1 MDFPALLVASG
12 DIVLPPIWSVIP
24 FVLIL
29 LGIAIL
35 PLFAHHWWESNRNRA
50 VFSWIIA
57 VPTAIWW
64 ISNYGWGGMVH
75 EWKEYVSFILLLG
88 SLYIASGGIFLRG
101 DLRTGAG
108 TNTAICAIGAV
119 IANIVGTT
127 GASMLLIR
135 PFMKANAHRPM
146 KSRVLTIIFFI
157 FTVSNMGGLLT
168 PLGDPPLFLGFL
180 KGVPFFWTT
189 TALWK
194 QWIVGVG
201 IVLAVFFVWDR
212 ARFAKEDGPPPE
224 ETKAGATGER
234 FGIEGWVN
242 VALLGCIMG
251 AVLGKG
257 SFKWPFGIQEAIMAA
272 VAVASMALTKKELRK
287 KNRFT
292 FGPINEVAILFSGI
306 FTVMVPVL
314 AILEVK
320 GGDLGLT
327 KSWQYFWVTGGL
339 SGFLDNAPTYVVFA
353 KTGAAQATLDAGH
366 TVKIGGLIHEAPHLL
381 AAISVG
387 AVFMGAMSYIGNGPN
402 FMVKAIAEESGI
414 KMPSF
419 FGYMKYSALILIPIF
434 LVITAVFFLSG

>member
-1 MDFPALLVASG
+1 MAFLSLLAASADG
-12 DIVLPPIWSVIP
+12 PIPPLWSVIP
-24 FVLIL
+24 FALTL

-35 PLFAHHWWESNRNRA
+35 PLVAHHWWESNRNRA
-50 VFSWIIA
+50 IFTWVIA

-64 ISNYGWGGMVH
+64 VLNYGWTGLLH

-88 SLYIASGGIFLRG
+88 SLYVASGGIFLRG
-101 DLRTGAG
+101 RLPTGAR
-108 TNTAICAIGAV
+108 TNTMICAVGSV
-119 IANIVGTT
+119 LANIVGTT

-135 PFMKANAHRPM
+135 PYMTANAHRPM
-146 KSRVLTIIFFI
+146 SSRVLTVIFFI

-189 TALWK
+189 VTLWK
-194 QWIVGVG
+194 EWILGVG
-201 IVLAVFFVWDR
+201 IVLVVFYFWDR
-212 ARFAKEDGPPPE
+212 TRFAKEDGLGGPAGPA
-224 ETKAGATGER
+224 ETAAPDADRG

-242 VALLGCIMG
+242 VALLAAVMG
-251 AVLGKG
+251 AVLCKG
-257 SFKWPFGIQEAIMAA
+257 SFGWGFGPQEAIMAA
-272 VAVASMALTKKELRK
+272 VCIASMVLTKKEIRR

-314 AILEVK
+314 TILAAK
-320 GGDLGLT
+320 GGELGLT
-327 KSWQYFWVTGGL
+327 QPWHYFWVTGGL
-339 SGFLDNAPTYVVFA
+339 SGFLDNAPTYLVFA
-353 KTGAAQATLDAGH
+353 QTGASQVGFEGIADLVDQG
-366 TVKIGGLIHEAPHLL
+366 PHLL

-402 FMVKAIAEESGI
+402 FMVKAIAEETGI

-419 FGYMKYSALILIPIF
+419 FGYMKYSALILVPIF
-434 LVITAVFFLSG
+434 VVVTFIFFV